1 MDLAIYQEDLLTIS
15 QPMQDYTPFI
25 VDDSFDPSTFVG
37 EHLTDQFQEGLL
49 GKAGVYLPM
58 SGYEKVPQREMIG
71 MHHPALVSLQ
81 S

>member
-1 MDLAIYQEDLLTIS
+1 
-15 QPMQDYTPFI
+15 MQDYTPFI

-49 GKAGVYLPM
+49 GQAGVFLPM

-71 MHHPALVSLQ
+71 TQHSAPLLLQ
-81 S
+81 N